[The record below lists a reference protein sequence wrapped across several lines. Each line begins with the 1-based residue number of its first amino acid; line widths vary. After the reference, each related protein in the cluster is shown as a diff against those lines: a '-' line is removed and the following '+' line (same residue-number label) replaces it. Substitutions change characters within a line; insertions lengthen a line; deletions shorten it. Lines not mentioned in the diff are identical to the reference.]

1 MQRTTLMLAL
11 ALAAGA
17 TFPLQAADTA
27 RTLTQQELAQV
38 ITWRRDI
45 HQHPE
50 LSNRETRTA
59 ALVAA
64 QLRKL
69 GLEVH
74 TGIAHTGVVAL
85 LQGGQPGRGW
95 PCARTWMRCR
105 SPSRWHC
112 RLPRRHTARIAA
124 RRLA

>member
-17 TFPLQAADTA
+17 ALPLHAADTA
-27 RTLTQQELAQV
+27 QTLTQQELAQV
-38 ITWRRDI
+38 TTWRRDI

-74 TGIAHTGVVAL
+74 TGVAHTGVVAL
-85 LQGGQPGRGW
+85 LQGGHPG
-95 PCARTWMRCR
+95 P
-105 SPSRWHC
+105 
-112 RLPRRHTARIAA
+112 
-124 RRLA
+124 RLALRADMDAHSVGHGPACRARK